1 MRVHQVGGTLGGLV
15 CILFVIVVF
24 FLSVIAVTPI
34 QKC

>member
-1 MRVHQVGGTLGGLV
+1 MRVHQVGGTVGGLI
-15 CILFVIVVF
+15 CILFVTAVF